1 MKRTYY
7 FGKSFGPVAS
17 FSGMIIFI
25 AGLIATYHSYSGIIL
40 VIFGSFVGFTNS
52 STTIDP
58 VNKRIRHSTNIFGV
72 IKIGKWLRVDKNMRL
87 AIKKDN
93 KVYRTYSRSN
103 RVLDIKSEARVI
115 YLCDEHGNILIPVM
129 KIKKDEYKPGNTG
142 EISADLGLA
151 RIVPEKNQQPI

>member
-58 VNKRIRHSTNIFGV
+58 VNKRIRHSTNIFGI
-72 IKIGKWLRVDKNMRL
+72 IKIGKWLRVDKNMRI

-115 YLCDEHGNILIPVM
+115 YLCDELGRILIPVM
-129 KIKKDEYKPGNTG
+129 KIEKDQNNPKHAGN
-142 EISADLGLA
+142 ISDEFGLS
-151 RIVPEKNQQPI
+151 RVPAGIHQQPI